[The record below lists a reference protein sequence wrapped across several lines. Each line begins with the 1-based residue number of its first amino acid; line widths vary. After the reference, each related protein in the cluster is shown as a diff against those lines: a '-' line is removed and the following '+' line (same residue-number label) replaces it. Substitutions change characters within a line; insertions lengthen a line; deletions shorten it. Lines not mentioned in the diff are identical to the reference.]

1 MRAGVPEVEDLMD
14 RILARS
20 YALYRAALLVHEDP
34 GGRRTFA
41 LRCPIETLSLNLVG
55 AIDEISERVRTRGWT
70 APRTLEAI
78 QRERGRCRQR
88 PPGRTAEMLEHLA
101 REHRELVRAIGLGL
115 EAAERAGDEST
126 FVLLARRQAIHREAA
141 RRLEGRRAGDVWREL
156 AYGVRSDRRDL
167 PRPRFIVPFGPRRRR
182 EGRAPG

>member
-1 MRAGVPEVEDLMD
+1 MRAGVPEVEDLLD

-55 AIDEISERVRTRGWT
+55 AIDEISDRVRTRGWT

-78 QRERGRCRQR
+78 QREQRSRRQR

-101 REHRELVRAIGLGL
+101 REHQALVRAIGLGL

-126 FVLLARRQAIHREAA
+126 FVLLARRQAIHRETA

-156 AYGVRSDRRDL
+156 AAGVPEDRRDL
-167 PRPRFIVPFGPRRRR
+167 PCPRFIVPFGPPRRCPRD
-182 EGRAPG
+182 APL